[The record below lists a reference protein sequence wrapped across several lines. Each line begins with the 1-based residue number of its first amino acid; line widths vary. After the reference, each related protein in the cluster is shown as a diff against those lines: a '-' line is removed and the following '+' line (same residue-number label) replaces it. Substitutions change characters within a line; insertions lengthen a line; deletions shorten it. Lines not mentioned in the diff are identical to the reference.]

1 MTEKKQL
8 TEEFI
13 AWGRYLSWADQH
25 RKRLYN
31 FFEAEGDA
39 ASSGHTARFITYTSQ
54 FFASLWVV
62 VEGYNEL
69 TLRDNFVD
77 SILRNPL
84 GHADL
89 LRRCRNGVYHFQ
101 PDLLAS
107 RLGDFLSAT
116 QSALAWVYALHSE
129 LIRVFWHF
137 PERAGMTNVLVDE
150 WREEVGNILGWL
162 PDEDSLYVTITNFE
176 KRIREDSAV
185 VPDDDESPAAANVRA
200 AIQQLRQAV
209 NDIRAKLLK
218 EQQRYREAGWLD
230 SLSDGV
236 V

>member
-116 QSALAWVYALHSE
+116 QSALAWVYALHSSSSAS
-129 LIRVFWHF
+129 LALSGTGRHDKRSGGRIARGSRQHSQLA
-137 PERAGMTNVLVDE
+137 AG
-150 WREEVGNILGWL
+150 
-162 PDEDSLYVTITNFE
+162 
-176 KRIREDSAV
+176 
-185 VPDDDESPAAANVRA
+185 
-200 AIQQLRQAV
+200 
-209 NDIRAKLLK
+209 
-218 EQQRYREAGWLD
+218 
-230 SLSDGV
+230 
-236 V
+236 